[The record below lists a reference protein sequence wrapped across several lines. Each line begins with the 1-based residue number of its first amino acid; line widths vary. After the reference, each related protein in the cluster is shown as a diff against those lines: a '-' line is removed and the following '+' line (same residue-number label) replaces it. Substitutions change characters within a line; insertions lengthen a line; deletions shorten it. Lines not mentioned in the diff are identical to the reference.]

1 MHVNFLLQHIWVAKF
16 LDDSG
21 GSSILGFRILKNLY
35 LLRAGRPD
43 SPLFPTKFGLS
54 VQRNCGEATARVDTE
69 RENMSHTTSHTAA
82 ERGEHTTAA
91 ARIPATAAEAEAEE
105 TEHRRIIL
113 AAGGILLALALA
125 VALLRLQRLSAY
137 PQGIQSDEGPDG
149 VYALQVLEG
158 AHAVFF
164 PEAASGREWM
174 GVYTIALTTSFL
186 GRTLLAF
193 RLPTALASAGTVF
206 AVFWLGRLLF
216 GRDENGQVTP
226 WRGLLIGGVGAG
238 LLAVS
243 LGQTII
249 GRASLRANFLPL
261 LLALCFA
268 LLWWGWST
276 SGQQRSWWRIA
287 LAGVCAG
294 LLPYTYIPSRFTP
307 FLFLFFG
314 LAFCGRCALAPKRG
328 CVMNCRGQPSS

>member
-1 MHVNFLLQHIWVAKF
+1 MAET
-16 LDDSG
+16 
-21 GSSILGFRILKNLY
+21 SSRASFEQGHNATVSAQGP
-35 LLRAGRPD
+35 AGRAV
-43 SPLFPTKFGLS
+43 SEK
-54 VQRNCGEATARVDTE
+54 
-69 RENMSHTTSHTAA
+69 
-82 ERGEHTTAA
+82 A
-91 ARIPATAAEAEAEE
+91 ARQRIVLAT
-105 TEHRRIIL
+105 
-113 AAGGILLALALA
+113 GGILIALALA
-125 VALLRLQRLSAY
+125 VVLLRLQRLSAY

-158 AHAVFF
+158 EHAVFF

-261 LLALCFA
+261 FLVLCFA

-276 SGQQRSWWRIA
+276 FGQQRSWWRIA
-287 LAGVCAG
+287 LAGLCAG

-314 LAFCGRCALAPKRG
+314 LSFLWPLRSVTKERMRDELPWAAIFIGVAGVVAAPILLYRTFAKLAGKQG
-328 CVMNCRGQPSS
+328 